1 MRDRSRP
8 YSDLLAYYGSNVPAF
23 STDDILGN
31 RLDFEIARDGFV
43 RRLRDDAALRNAET
57 WLRREGYRV
66 IELDAGAWQE
76 GKQMHIAFA
85 TALQFPSHFGKNL
98 DALNDCMSDAAE
110 ADYGWDATETGLV
123 LILSGFERFTQR
135 LPRIADDV
143 QHILRRQG
151 RYAALFGNRLLT
163 ILS

>member
-1 MRDRSRP
+1 M
-8 YSDLLAYYGSNVPAF
+8 PAF

-43 RRLRDDAALRNAET
+43 RRLRGDAALRNAET

-66 IELDAGAWQE
+66 IELDAGAWKE
-76 GKQMHIAFA
+76 DRQMHIAFA

-98 DALNDCMSDAAE
+98 DALNDCMSDVAE
-110 ADYGWDATETGLV
+110 ADYGWDASDTGLV
-123 LILSGFERFTQR
+123 LILSGFDRFAQR
-135 LPRIADDV
+135 LPRIADHV
-143 QHILRRQG
+143 QHILGRQG